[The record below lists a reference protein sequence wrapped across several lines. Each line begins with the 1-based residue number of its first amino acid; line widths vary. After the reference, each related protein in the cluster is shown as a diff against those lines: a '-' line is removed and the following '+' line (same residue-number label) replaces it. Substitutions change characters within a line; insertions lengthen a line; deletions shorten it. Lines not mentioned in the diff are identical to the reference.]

1 MVKKGCIDELFAAF
15 AFLRFRCR
23 HDLYWLGTRVLGY
36 GTRRVDERYHRWF
49 CRELQVEQDTLF
61 LLPRDHTKS
70 TWGIAIKVV
79 QDVLRNR
86 NQSILLGS
94 LTASLSVKRMS
105 VIKHH
110 LKEPL
115 LVTLFPEIL
124 SPNPE
129 LDSKSNTSVYK
140 TMRWTNEEVIVL
152 RSSNRAEATIET
164 AGADVYRTGRHYD
177 RIYLDDIINE
187 MTVQSEAK
195 SERATEFLK
204 FIIPMVTDEGII
216 RIYGTIYDPADIYHW
231 LMDKTNYD
239 EDEYKI
245 DLRVIKREVLEDFET
260 VNKYYNVT
268 KREFNK
274 RKVRDPEDSEWKMFI
289 YDFFDLKY
297 LRKKRAWLESDYI
310 FNCQYR
316 NKVIGMDERVFPP
329 PYQEIKELPE
339 NLKYYMTVDPAFVVS
354 RTSDYSAVVVCGY
367 DGSEPDHIYIA
378 AAERH
383 KVPPDKLLDRI
394 YELDQYYQCE
404 VIGIER
410 GAWTTVLEWAYEH
423 AAQRRDWVLPIVH
436 LQLGQEQNAKN
447 NRIQGLSYF
456 FRREAVVLC
465 EGLDDLKNELFRY
478 PGNSRSKDD
487 LLDALSMQREL
498 IAWKRDGRATVDR
511 DRIWRLQHHNK
522 PWREYFHASSPKIR
536 SYTSY

>member
-1 MVKKGCIDELFAAF
+1 MVKRGCIDELFAVF

-36 GTRRVDERYHRWF
+36 GTKRVDERFHRWF
-49 CRELQVEQDTLF
+49 CKELQVEQDTLY

-79 QDVLRNR
+79 QDVLRNP
-86 NQSILLGS
+86 NHSILLGS
-94 LTASLSVKRMS
+94 LTASLSVNRLRT
-105 VIKHH
+105 IRRH
-110 LKEPL
+110 LEHPFL
-115 LVTLFPEIL
+115 TALFPEIL

-129 LDSKSNTSVYK
+129 LDSKSTTSVYK
-140 TMRWTNEEVIVL
+140 SIRWTNDAVTVL
-152 RSSNRAEATIET
+152 RQTSRTEATIEI
-164 AGADVYRTGRHYD
+164 AGTDVYRTGRHYD

-187 MTVQSEAK
+187 MTVQSDTK
-195 SERATEFLK
+195 SDRALEFLK
-204 FIIPMVTDEGII
+204 FIIPMATDECVL

-231 LMDKTNYD
+231 LMDKTNYEDD
-239 EDEYKI
+239 EFKI

-260 VNKYYNVT
+260 AKKYYDIT
-268 KREFNK
+268 KRQFNK
-274 RKVRDPEDSEWKMFI
+274 EKVRDPEDKGWKMFI
-289 YDFFDLKY
+289 YTFFDLKY

-316 NKVIGMDERVFPP
+316 YKVIGMDERVFPP
-329 PYQEIKELPE
+329 PYQEVDELPDG
-339 NLKYYMTVDPAFVVS
+339 LQYYMTVDPAFVVS
-354 RTSDYSAVVVCGY
+354 RYSDYSAIIICGY
-367 DGSEPDHIYIA
+367 DKSDHIYVA

-383 KVPPDKLLDRI
+383 KVPPDKLLERI
-394 YELDQYYQCE
+394 YTLDQEYQCE
-404 VIGIER
+404 VIGIEK

-423 AAQRRDWVLPIVH
+423 ATQRRDWVLPIVH
-436 LQLGQEQNAKN
+436 LALGQESNAKD

-456 FRREAVVLC
+456 FKREAVILKS
-465 EGLDDLKNELFRY
+465 GLDDLKNELYRY

-498 IAWKRDGRATVDR
+498 IAWKKDGRATVDR
-511 DRIWRLQHHNK
+511 DRIWRLQHKNK
-522 PWREYFHASSPKIR
+522 PWKEYFHGYQPRQR